1 MSTVKRDALQAFRD
15 EYDDTVVIPKAID
28 AGLKALG
35 ADWQGEIVFI
45 KRCGLSP
52 IKFSAFR
59 EQYKEFYVEVRK
71 PGKSPTRIW
80 CGTKE
85 FAAQCRKATNGQT

>member
-1 MSTVKRDALQAFRD
+1 MSTAKRDPFTAFRD
-15 EYDDTVVIPKAID
+15 EYDDTVVIPRAID

-35 ADWQGEIVFI
+35 EDFQGELAFS

-59 EQYKEFYVEVRK
+59 EQYSAYWIEVRK
-71 PGKSPTRIW
+71 TGKSPQRIW

-85 FAAQCRKATNGQT
+85 FAAKCRKAANGQT

>member
-1 MSTVKRDALQAFRD
+1 MTKRNPLQAFRD
-15 EYDDTVVIPKAID
+15 EYDDRVVIPRAID

-35 ADWQGEIVFI
+35 ADYQPELAFI

-59 EQYKEFYVEVRK
+59 EQYADFWVEVRK
-71 PGKSPTRIW
+71 PGKSPTRMW

-85 FAAQCRKATNGQT
+85 FAAECRKAANGTT

>member
-1 MSTVKRDALQAFRD
+1 MATAKRDRLADFRD
-15 EYDDTVVIPKAID
+15 EWDETVTIPRAID

-35 ADWQGEIVFI
+35 EDFQVEGAFI
-45 KRCGLSP
+45 KRCGISP

-59 EQYKEFYVEVRK
+59 DQYADFWLEVRK
-71 PGKSPTRIW
+71 AGKSPQRVW

-85 FAAQCRKATNGQT
+85 FAAQCRKAANGQA